1 MAADWTTIRTEYIH
15 GSLTMRELADKHGI
29 KAAGL
34 MRRAAKEGWD
44 AQRKQQSA
52 EISKAAGEVLTESRA
67 AQLARFNEEDIRL
80 SCLGKAKA
88 ESMLHAAASPND
100 VRACMSA
107 IDIAQKVG
115 RLALG
120 ASTENA
126 DVTVHND
133 DDDALAAALAD
144 RLERSQPGATRH

>member
-1 MAADWTTIRTEYIH
+1 MAADWTTIRTEYVH
-15 GSLTMRELADKHGI
+15 GSLTMRELASKHGI

-34 MRRAAKEGWD
+34 MRRAANEGWE
-44 AQRKQQSA
+44 AERKQESA
-52 EISKAAGEVLTESRA
+52 KVSKAAGDVLAVTRVDELTKFNADDLRMARAIRAKA
-67 AQLARFNEEDIRL
+67 AQMLPGAGSPADLAALARAVDT
-80 SCLGKAKA
+80 
-88 ESMLHAAASPND
+88 
-100 VRACMSA
+100 
-107 IDIAQKVG
+107 AQKVG

-144 RLERSQPGATRH
+144 RLERGQPGATRH

>member
-34 MRRAAKEGWD
+34 MRRAANEGWE
-44 AQRKQQSA
+44 AQRKQESA
-52 EISKAAGEVLTESRA
+52 KVSKAAGDVLAVTRTDELSKFNADDLRMARAIRAKA
-67 AQLARFNEEDIRL
+67 AQMLPGAGSPADLAALARAVDT
-80 SCLGKAKA
+80 
-88 ESMLHAAASPND
+88 
-100 VRACMSA
+100 
-107 IDIAQKVG
+107 AQKVG

-144 RLERSQPGATRH
+144 RLERGQPGATRH